1 MLIEIDEG
9 RCIGCGACVADC
21 VGSNLLVE
29 GGLAY
34 VKGRCIMCGHC
45 VAICPTAAVSIPSY
59 DMADVGPSAPASET
73 RDAAVLLRAIKSRR
87 SVRDYRP
94 RPVEPEALATV
105 LEAGRYTAT
114 AKNAQGCRFVVV
126 QDALDELKDLVWDG
140 IDGLLALPPAD
151 KPRWAKVYKPFS
163 RGRRAAAGG
172 DFLFRNAP
180 AGVFIAAHPPG
191 RPGLGSRGR
200 EGPRRVAGGHG
211 TKEAFLL
218 HGRAEGMERMAG
230 KAHMRRIGDAHG
242 RADLGQAFHTADI
255 RFIAGAAPAQLGR
268 IGKPHE
274 SGVGQGSDRLP
285 AEKAFLI
292 TALGHRPHG
301 PRNDLIKA
309 LPERCFHS
317 VHPPRVA
324 QRNPISGGD

>member
-1 MLIEIDEG
+1 MLQ
-9 RCIGCGACVADC
+9 GAAE
-21 VGSNLLVE
+21 LAAFLEPRTRLVE
-29 GGLAY
+29 RGIRYAHRLRGDAQPPAVQRFHGDAEPVAGPADETVGGDAE
-34 VKGRCIMCGHC
+34 
-45 VAICPTAAVSIPSY
+45 VAQKEFAGLGAA
-59 DMADVGPSAPASET
+59 
-73 RDAAVLLRAIKSRR
+73 DAH
-87 SVRDYRP
+87 
-94 RPVEPEALATV
+94 
-105 LEAGRYTAT
+105 
-114 AKNAQGCRFVVV
+114 
-126 QDALDELKDLVWDG
+126 
-140 IDGLLALPPAD
+140 LAL
-151 KPRWAKVYKPFS
+151 R
-163 RGRRAAAGG
+163 GG
-172 DFLFRNAP
+172 DEQAGVVTAHHEGAQAFRALP
-180 AGVFIAAHPPG
+180 AGTGKEDIDIGPAGIGDEYLVSVDDVETAVQLRRGGDGPHV
-191 RPGLGSRGR
+191 RPGLGLRER
-200 EGPRRVAGGHG
+200 EGPQLVAAEHG

-230 KAHMRRIGDAHG
+230 KAHVRRIGDAHG
-242 RADLGQAFHTADI
+242 RAGLGKAFHTADI

-317 VHPPRVA
+317 VHPPRGA